1 VHQNYKNQNKKIGHQ
16 QMIVPQELKKGIME
30 TSNMCTRQTF
40 KWQNLHLSIIDDKF
54 APKQ

>member
-1 VHQNYKNQNKKIGHQ
+1 
-16 QMIVPQELKKGIME
+16 ME

-40 KWQNLHLSIIDDKF
+40 KWQNLHLSIVDDKF